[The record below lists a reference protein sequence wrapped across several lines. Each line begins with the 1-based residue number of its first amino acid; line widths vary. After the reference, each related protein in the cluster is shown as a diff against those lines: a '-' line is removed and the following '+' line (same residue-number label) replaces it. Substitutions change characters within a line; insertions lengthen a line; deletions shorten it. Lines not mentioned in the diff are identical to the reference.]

1 MMRQELNDGYQ
12 RNPTISAG
20 AEIVGAAISPI
31 TPFKAKVFT
40 GSLGKVIS
48 HPEDIAHTRWL
59 NTVATGVVNGAGYTN
74 QNTLG
79 EYAKNIAMSIGTNAM
94 GTALGNKAF
103 GKYNDMYRAGRGTMN
118 GMSASIP
125 YTYDLYQRRK
135 NGK

>member
-20 AEIVGAAISPI
+20 AEIVGATISPI
-31 TPFKAKVFT
+31 TPFKAKGFT

-48 HPEDIAHTRWL
+48 HPEDIVRTRWL
-59 NTVATGVVNGAGYTN
+59 NTVATGVANGAGYTN